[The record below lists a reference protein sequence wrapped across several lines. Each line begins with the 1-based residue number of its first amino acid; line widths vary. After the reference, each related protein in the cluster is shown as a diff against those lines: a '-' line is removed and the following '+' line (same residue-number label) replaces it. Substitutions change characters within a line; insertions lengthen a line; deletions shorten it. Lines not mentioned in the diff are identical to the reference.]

1 MKALKEAAGNTNGK
15 NEVTFEEFTKGV
27 FDFPF
32 LLEQFKQEYESF
44 VSPLGSI
51 GSQLESPL
59 GELIEEMMIME
70 AYERDENRSPN
81 DEHVR

>member
-32 LLEQFKQEYESF
+32 LLE
-44 VSPLGSI
+44 
-51 GSQLESPL
+51 
-59 GELIEEMMIME
+59 
-70 AYERDENRSPN
+70 
-81 DEHVR
+81 